1 MLVRRIVSALLSPV
15 LAADTSLI
23 SLLPKPSHFA
33 EVQQLK
39 IQSPVLIGLL
49 FAMTAVF
56 IVGCGPPRLKAS
68 PNSTLPPT
76 VMMPISTVEQEDEAN
91 RPLDPRI
98 ADMHV
103 DGAHVFQDYLDPEVA
118 DSRPDDFTIYSG
130 WTEYLMNDS
139 VRLEEASTTWHLCWN
154 GMVLNDSVGDQ
165 TERDWRIARSL
176 GTPEDDWGTVSVM
189 VEITT
194 GRWKGHEYAA
204 LTLTRKDGN
213 LFASNTTTPGPVE
226 IERSE
231 RCPADAA

>member
-1 MLVRRIVSALLSPV
+1 
-15 LAADTSLI
+15 
-23 SLLPKPSHFA
+23 
-33 EVQQLK
+33 
-39 IQSPVLIGLL
+39 
-49 FAMTAVF
+49 
-56 IVGCGPPRLKAS
+56 
-68 PNSTLPPT
+68 
-76 VMMPISTVEQEDEAN
+76 MPISCVEQEDEAN
-91 RPLDPRI
+91 RPLDSRI

-118 DSRPDDFTIYSG
+118 DSRPDDFTIYCG

-139 VRLEEASTTWHLCWN
+139 VRLEGPPSTTWHLCSN
-154 GMVLNDSVGDQ
+154 GMMLNDSVGNQ

-176 GTPEDDWGTVSVM
+176 GTPEYDWGTVSVM

-231 RCPADAA
+231 RCPDAAA